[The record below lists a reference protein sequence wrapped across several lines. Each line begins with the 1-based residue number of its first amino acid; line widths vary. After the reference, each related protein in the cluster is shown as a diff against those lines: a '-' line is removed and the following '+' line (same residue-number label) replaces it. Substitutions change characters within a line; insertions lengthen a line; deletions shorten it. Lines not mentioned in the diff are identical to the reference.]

1 MLLEF
6 NTYLNV
12 QLRPGEYYV
21 HVVNVDEE
29 RNEQGVM
36 QIVVKFATAEGFI
49 LKEYLLDEHGM
60 QSFYEDFIADFYWES
75 LSPIDHENMESGI
88 SLDTLSS
95 EFDTN
100 TNLLHREFKIVVEN
114 FEQCNLVTEV
124 APCKISYSMSQ
135 RYIKPFV
142 DNLNGLQGKEAETMF
157 LNID

>member
-1 MLLEF
+1 MKLKF
-6 NTYLNV
+6 DSYLNV
-12 QLRPGEYYV
+12 ELCPGEYYV
-21 HVVNVDEE
+21 HIVNVDEKYS
-29 RNEQGVM
+29 RHGVI
-36 QIVVKFATAEGFI
+36 QLVIKFATAEGFI
-49 LKEYLLDEHGM
+49 FKEYLLDEYGI

-100 TNLLHREFKIVVEN
+100 INLLHREFKIVVEN

-142 DNLNGLQGKEAETMF
+142 DNINGLQGDEAETMF
-157 LNID
+157 